1 MVDEPPIHRV
11 ETRFVGTPPA
21 RQVERASGVSDVA
34 VEGST
39 LRCLVCG
46 SFQPFLEA
54 LRGHEV
60 LGLTSVPA
68 APPDPAQ
75 ALSAEAAYHPSVAS
89 DRGGAPRLDRHE
101 GDTMTDKAG
110 SPAHVDPNSGH
121 AGRPPATPTLTCPK
135 CHGVMRTY
143 ARGGLILELCE
154 DCRGIF
160 LDAGELERL
169 IEVEGGGWSGIVTA
183 AVDPRR

>member
-1 MVDEPPIHRV
+1 
-11 ETRFVGTPPA
+11 
-21 RQVERASGVSDVA
+21 
-34 VEGST
+34 
-39 LRCLVCG
+39 
-46 SFQPFLEA
+46 
-54 LRGHEV
+54 
-60 LGLTSVPA
+60 
-68 APPDPAQ
+68 
-75 ALSAEAAYHPSVAS
+75 
-89 DRGGAPRLDRHE
+89 
-101 GDTMTDKAG
+101 MTDKAG
-110 SPAHVDPNSGH
+110 SPAG
-121 AGRPPATPTLTCPK
+121 AGPSSAHGARASATLTLTCPK